1 MNARALDRAEL
12 LNLLGTL
19 MNPKASGLTQ
29 NEVDGVLI
37 DFCAGCPDPIE
48 ARWLIVE
55 CLEPLTDE
63 ELVDRALCAPHR
75 PMSEVPTKII
85 PAAHPARSSEVNGR

>member
-1 MNARALDRAEL
+1 
-12 LNLLGTL
+12 

-29 NEVDGVLI
+29 NEVDRVLI

-48 ARWLIVE
+48 ARWLVVE

-63 ELVDRALCAPHR
+63 ELVDRALGAPYR
-75 PMSEVPTKII
+75 SMSEVPTKII
-85 PAAHPARSSEVNGR
+85 PATHPARASEVNDR